1 MIKLTNRNIPL
12 DRLSLSAANVRTT
25 KAHPDDD
32 KELDASILALGVLES
47 LLVLPAAG
55 GDYEVIAGGRRL
67 ASLKRLAKKKAI
79 PPTHPV
85 PCRVRT
91 DNEDTNAA
99 EISLHENEIR
109 AAMHPADQFEA
120 FARLRAEGM
129 TAADIAER
137 AGVSERHVTKL
148 MRLASVAPELLAAYR
163 SGEMNLETLMA
174 FTVTDDHDAQ
184 RDVWKSA
191 RNGGGG
197 LWPNH
202 IRQRLT
208 HGAVSGG
215 SGLARFVG
223 QDAYEAAGGRIQRDL
238 FSEDGGGVYL
248 VDRALVMKLAEAE
261 LEKTAE
267 RLRKQW
273 KWVEVHVDP
282 DWDRIQTLHRLRP
295 VPGAPTPA
303 ERKRL
308 EAIET
313 ESQDLADRQP
323 DDPEEQGTVFARIQ
337 ELDIEREKL
346 EARIAGR
353 EKYRREDMRLA
364 GCVVS
369 LDGAQKRIT
378 KGLVLPGDMPPKP
391 GKNAKA
397 KAAPAK
403 AEGSSPPVR
412 RQGGRGGAGPDVRRT
427 LRGPW
432 TTRTTTNYTSPEAKH
447 AKETGL
453 SAAITD
459 DLAAIRTGV
468 VRAALAQR
476 FDLAFDVAAYLL
488 TTDAQGRGDTDR
500 PADIR
505 LGRTSLRPPGR
516 QNDGD
521 FADANPGEKLHAP
534 PAGKWMAITDKL
546 KRFDAFRA
554 LPDEQKREL
563 FARAVATSL
572 YHQAANQHQLIPAA
586 ERVVELLDI
595 DFAAAVR
602 PTEKYFWKRLTRA
615 RLLEIAEAVVGKDWA
630 AARRKHKKGEL
641 AAAMATVF
649 GSDPAGRAALDADA
663 RERIEGW
670 TMPGFRPWD
679 TGTDK
684 TGAGAEDAAKPG
696 S

>member
-1 MIKLTNRNIPL
+1 MIKLINRNIPL

-25 KAHPDDD
+25 RTHAAED

-47 LLVLPAAG
+47 LLVLPAG
-55 GDYEVIAGGRRL
+55 GDDYQVIAGGRRL
-67 ASLKRLAKKKAI
+67 ASLKRLARKKAI

-91 DNEDTNAA
+91 DNDDTNPA

-120 FARLRAEGM
+120 FARLRADGM
-129 TAADIAER
+129 TAADIADR
-137 AGVSERHVTKL
+137 AGVTERHVTKL
-148 MRLASVAPELLAAYR
+148 MRLAAVAPELLAAYR
-163 SGEMNLETLMA
+163 NGKMNLDTLMA

-184 RDVWKSA
+184 KEVWKSA
-191 RNGGGG
+191 GNGGGG
-197 LWPNH
+197 LWPHH

-208 HGAVSGG
+208 RGAVSGG

-238 FSEDGGGVYL
+238 FSDDGGGVYL
-248 VDRALVMKLAEAE
+248 VDRALVVKLAEAE

-273 KWVEVHVDP
+273 KWVEVHIEP
-282 DWDRIQTLHRLRP
+282 DWDRIQTLHRVRP
-295 VPGAPTPA
+295 VPGGPTAA

-308 EAIET
+308 EAIGT

-323 DDPEEQGTVFARIQ
+323 DDPEEQGTVFARLQ

-364 GCVVS
+364 GCIVS

-378 KGLVLPGDMPPKP
+378 KGLVLPADVPPKP
-391 GKNAKA
+391 RKNAKA
-397 KAAPAK
+397 KAAPAA
-403 AEGSSPPVR
+403 AEGSTPP
-412 RQGGRGGAGPDVRRT
+412 AGDKAAAPAPGPAFEDRFER
-427 LRGPW
+427 PW

-447 AKETGL
+447 GKETGL

-468 VRAALAQR
+468 VRAALAKR

-488 TTDAQGRGDTDR
+488 ITDAGGHGDTDR

-521 FADANPGEKLHAP
+521 FADANPAEKLHAP
-534 PAGKWMAITDKL
+534 PAGKWMAIADEL

-554 LPDEQKREL
+554 LPDERKRDL
-563 FARAVATSL
+563 FARAVAASL
-572 YHQAANQHQLIPAA
+572 HHQAANQHRLIPAT
-586 ERVVELLDI
+586 ERLVELLGI

-615 RLLEIAEAVVGKDWA
+615 RLLEVAETVVGKDWA
-630 AARRKHKKGEL
+630 AARRKLKKGEL
-641 AAAMATVF
+641 AAAMAAVF
-649 GSDPAGRAALDADA
+649 GADAGGRAALDADA

-670 TMPGFRPWD
+670 AMPGFRPWD
-679 TGTDK
+679 TGVDK
-684 TGAGAEDAAKPG
+684 TGAAASDAAKAN